1 MKHLKHLTLILVAAV
16 AVLAAA
22 CSKEETGPSYS
33 ESMVMGKW
41 KFPVNT
47 ELSKAN
53 LANTF
58 LTIDTAH
65 KAYMNG
71 VNFNYWKLEGTEL
84 TLTRDVVEGTRHE
97 LGVFKATIADLNDS
111 TMTLVG
117 TYRHAWDTTV
127 DAFIVINGL
136 YEKDRSVVI
145 R

>member
-1 MKHLKHLTLILVAAV
+1 LTR
-16 AVLAAA
+16 
-22 CSKEETGPSYS
+22 
-33 ESMVMGKW
+33 
-41 KFPVNT
+41 
-47 ELSKAN
+47 ELSAKVLEFLHIGRESAD
-53 LANTF
+53 TF